1 MDESRSGL
9 LVSAYAVVV
18 AVCSILLTAVVARW
32 PRRPV
37 LGGLLAGYAVSNALF
52 AWTSS
57 YGVALAARILG
68 GLAHAGLFSVVFAAA
83 VSAVPPSRAGRA
95 VTFVSAGNAVG
106 LAVGVPLGTAVGSA
120 VGLRVTFA
128 AAAALMAVLAVLIL
142 VVLPRAA
149 PPAATTADPVLSAVR
164 RGPLLIVAVIVV
176 CTTLGHYTPY
186 TYVTPAILAAGVG
199 PGRVSVVLFGYGAA
213 GVVGLTLAGVVVDR
227 HPVRGLQTAV
237 ALTAA
242 SVFAVGLAHAST
254 AATVSAVVVWG
265 AAFGALPTL
274 LVTAALRA
282 APDSPDAAPAV
293 VTPRSHRDRRRRP
306 RRRPRAPPR
315 RPVRTRLHR
324 RRCPHGRARRPPD
337 PPRHYRAAAVGGE
350 VQLTRGAF
358 DRAGLRAPAPR
369 PGRRVPTA
377 ATRVL
382 CAPARC
388 GWSGCVLPSVRPAA
402 SVRRADS
409 SW

>member
-1 MDESRSGL
+1 
-9 LVSAYAVVV
+9 
-18 AVCSILLTAVVARW
+18 
-32 PRRPV
+32 
-37 LGGLLAGYAVSNALF
+37 
-52 AWTSS
+52 
-57 YGVALAARILG
+57 VALAARMLG

-186 TYVTPAILAAGVG
+186 TYLTPAILAAGVA

-213 GVVGLTLAGVVVDR
+213 VVVGLTLAGVVVDR

-293 VTPRSHRDRRRRP
+293 VNTTFNIGIAGGALVGAREL
-306 RRRPRAPPR
+306 
-315 RPVRTRLHR
+315 LHGG
-324 RRCPHGRARRPPD
+324 PSVLAFTG
-337 PPRHYRAAAVGGE
+337 AAVLT
-350 VQLTRGAF
+350 VALAALLTRRAF